1 MTNQNRRRVLYTS
14 FPMKVFA
21 ILPAAGLGT
30 RMAAGSAT
38 PNAPK
43 QFLTIAGA
51 PILIHS
57 LKAFSA
63 VPRVQQIVV
72 AVRKNEIA
80 RTEAQVAEYK
90 LGKVRVVEGGD

>member
-1 MTNQNRRRVLYTS
+1 
-14 FPMKVFA
+14 MKVFA

-30 RMAAGSAT
+30 RMATAGGAA

-51 PILIHS
+51 PILVHS

-63 VPRVQQIVV
+63 VPRIAQIVV

-80 RTEAQVAEYK
+80 RTEEQVRPSTSSPRSASSK
-90 LGKVRVVEGGD
+90 AATTASTP